1 MLAALCVVTL
11 PGAPVAAQEGAGTQE
26 AAAQEGAGTHEGAGT
41 QEGGGAQE
49 AAEAAAG
56 TGAAVQSDAA
66 AGPGAAPE
74 FAAAARRD
82 YWPLLAAGI
91 GVTAGGLAGARLA
104 RLEYERWHA
113 MPAGA
118 ANRDAN
124 REAFGTWTVAG
135 SVAAAVGVGLIVL
148 WATIRLSQDA
158 REAR

>member
-11 PGAPVAAQEGAGTQE
+11 PGAPGAAQEAAGTQE
-26 AAAQEGAGTHEGAGT
+26 AAET
-41 QEGGGAQE
+41 
-49 AAEAAAG
+49 
-56 TGAAVQSDAA
+56 AVQSDAA
-66 AGPGAAPE
+66 AGPGAAAEPE
-74 FAAAARRD
+74 AAVAPRRD

-104 RLEYERWHA
+104 RLEYERWDA
-113 MPAGA
+113 MPDGA

-124 REAFGTWTVAG
+124 LDAFGAWTVAG